1 MKQNIKYQ
9 QSIIEDVLRG
19 ALMSQNYSYTF
30 KILLLGDGAV
40 GKTALVQRF
49 VHGKFQKAY
58 LMTIGMEPYSRYETI
73 NGTKICYSLWDIAGQ
88 DRFRVMRGMF
98 FRGAMGALV
107 TFDLTRRSTYEN
119 VGNWIEE
126 AKKESPDALFIL
138 VGNKND
144 LEDLREVSPE
154 EGKALAEK
162 LNCIDYIETSALTG
176 ENVAEAFYK
185 IGETLLNKKQNA

>member
-1 MKQNIKYQ
+1 MIIKKKQGLK
-9 QSIIEDVLRG
+9 
-19 ALMSQNYSYTF
+19 MSQNYSYTF

-88 DRFRVMRGMF
+88 DRFKVMRGMF

-107 TFDLTRRSTYEN
+107 TFDLTRRSTFDN
-119 VGNWIEE
+119 ISNWIQE

-138 VGNKND
+138 VGNKYD
-144 LEDLREVSPE
+144 LEDLREVSSD
-154 EGKALAEK
+154 EGKKLADD
-162 LNCIDYIETSALTG
+162 LGCIDYIETSALTG
-176 ENVAEAFYK
+176 ENVGEAFFK
-185 IGETLLNKKQNA
+185 IGETLLNKKQNV